1 MRKLFLILALLLTI
15 GAAFAIHA
23 LKPTAQAGAAYA
35 AKTLCS
41 GVFVSGLHPDRV
53 AAEEYEPL
61 DPLFKRL
68 SRRVDVDARVV
79 ETSLLGLAD
88 AKAEFWPGAGCTLIQ
103 DDRRPSI
110 KPILGPTNRQF
121 TPLPKSNQ
129 NPAEM
134 DDVLKFAFLET
145 GKGMPLNT
153 RAIVVVKNGA
163 VIAERYAEGIGPDT
177 PLKGWSMNK
186 TITGLLIGILID
198 RGDLRLD
205 GPAPVEEWSGE
216 EDPRRAIS
224 IRHLMQ
230 MRSGLDFDESYNS
243 MTSDAIKMLF
253 LEPSASRYA
262 AQSKL
267 AHEPGTHWYYSSGTS
282 NILASI
288 VRDKAAARETGITD
302 FIWDELLTPAG
313 VTTAYLELD
322 QGGDFVGSS
331 YGYMGAHDWA
341 RLGLF
346 MLNKGTGPDGQ
357 SIVSPEWIQFMT
369 EPNGVSNG
377 VYGGQTWLNAGVDQG
392 ADWTYKGVLSDM
404 FYMSGH
410 DGQFVVVI
418 PSRDLVVVR
427 LGDSMYQNTNRHLGQ
442 LLRKILSELE

>member
-68 SRRVDVDARVV
+68 SRRVDVEARVV

-88 AKAEFWPGAGCTLIQ
+88 AKAEFRPGAGCTLIQ

-313 VTTAYLELD
+313 VSTAYLELD

-331 YGYMGAHDWA
+331 YGYIGAHDWA
-341 RLGLF
+341 RLGLL
-346 MLNKGTGPDGQ
+346 MMRKGQGPDGAQ
-357 SIVSPEWIQFMT
+357 IITPEWIQFMT

-377 VYGGQTWLNAGVDQG
+377 VYGGQTWLNAGAEMG
-392 ADWTYKGVLSDM
+392 ADWTYKDVPSDM

>member
-1 MRKLFLILALLLTI
+1 
-15 GAAFAIHA
+15 
-23 LKPTAQAGAAYA
+23 
-35 AKTLCS
+35 
-41 GVFVSGLHPDRV
+41 
-53 AAEEYEPL
+53 
-61 DPLFKRL
+61 
-68 SRRVDVDARVV
+68 
-79 ETSLLGLAD
+79 
-88 AKAEFWPGAGCTLIQ
+88 
-103 DDRRPSI
+103 
-110 KPILGPTNRQF
+110 
-121 TPLPKSNQ
+121 
-129 NPAEM
+129 M